1 MEEDR
6 KPFVYSIIHIGS
18 SNLSMRIV
26 EYHDVDDIR
35 IIEEVKRDTAFGE
48 EVFLTRKLSFSSI
61 RKLCNQLNGLKQLMA
76 DYQVEEHAVYATA
89 VLREAENRRSI
100 MDLIKDTTGF
110 DVQVIDM
117 PQEIYYKHF
126 ALQHALA
133 RVHEKDKPAWKPDL
147 LFVDITSGCVGLTVW
162 DKGTLRY
169 QHNVHIGTLRLLETF
184 KRNQRDSKD
193 YPAAMTEYIHAI
205 LEPLWRDIR
214 RFQPDTL
221 IFSGREARIMAELL
235 QLDLGPDNMAYIR
248 PEPFYRLYEETGRM
262 SAPMIMRKYN
272 ISEQWASTVAPTLH
286 IYKEILENICTE
298 KVLMMGTT
306 FIEAVTMFYGAKK
319 MEDPSLE
326 EMRGHNLELT
336 RSIADAYYYEPAH
349 AKALES
355 YSHSISSAL
364 QAKSAVTDRDE
375 FLLRMAIILYQTGK
389 YVNLLNSN
397 LHAWN
402 LVRGTD
408 IFGISDR
415 EKDMVAAIVYY
426 DHKGTPS
433 DDDEPFRILNES
445 AKRTVLKLIAIF
457 RIIRAMDMS
466 RRQKLKDVTARIQNG
481 ELLIEYDSRENTALE
496 TWMFD
501 QQKEFFENIFG
512 RMARL
517 ERR

>member
-1 MEEDR
+1 MEDR

-35 IIEEVKRDTAFGE
+35 IMEEVKRDTAFGE

-76 DYQVEEHAVYATA
+76 DYQVEEYAVYATA

-100 MDLIKDTTGF
+100 MDLISDTTGF

-126 ALQHALA
+126 VLQHALS
-133 RVHEKDKPAWKPDL
+133 RVHKKDKAAWKPNL

-162 DKGTLRY
+162 DKGILQY

-184 KRNQRDSKD
+184 KLNQRDSKD
-193 YPAAMTEYIHAI
+193 YPEAMTEYIHAI
-205 LEPLWRDIR
+205 LEPLWKNIR
-214 RFQPDTL
+214 AFRPDTL
-221 IFSGREARIMAELL
+221 VFSGREARIMAKLL
-235 QLDLGPDNMAYIR
+235 QLDLSHDNMAYIR
-248 PEPFYRLYEETGRM
+248 PEPFYHLYEETGRL
-262 SAPMIMRKYN
+262 SASMIMRKYH
-272 ISEQWASTVAPTLH
+272 ISEQWAATVAPTLH
-286 IYKEILENICTE
+286 IYKEILENIHAE

-306 FIEAVTMFYGAKK
+306 FIEAITLFYGAKK
-319 MEDPSLE
+319 TGDPSLAA
-326 EMRGHNLELT
+326 MRIHNLELT
-336 RSIADAYYYEPAH
+336 RAIADAYYYEPAH

-355 YSHSISSAL
+355 YSHSILSAFK
-364 QAKSAVTDRDE
+364 AKSAVTDRDE

-408 IFGISDR
+408 IFGISDK

-426 DHKGTPS
+426 DHKGMPS
-433 DDDEPFRILNES
+433 DDDEPFRILSEA
-445 AKRTVLKLIAIF
+445 AKMTVMKLIAIF
-457 RIIRAMDMS
+457 RIVRAMDMS
-466 RRQKLKDVTARIQNG
+466 RRQKLGDVTARIENG
-481 ELLIEYDSRENTALE
+481 ELIIEYDSRENTALE

-501 QQKEFFENIFG
+501 KQKEFFENIFG
-512 RMARL
+512 RKARL

>member
-1 MEEDR
+1 MEDR

-35 IIEEVKRDTAFGE
+35 IIEEVKRDTTFGE

-76 DYQVEEHAVYATA
+76 DYQVEEYAVYATA

-100 MDLIKDTTGF
+100 LDLIQDTTGF
-110 DVQVIDM
+110 DVHVIDM

-126 ALQHALA
+126 ALQHALN
-133 RVHEKDKPAWKPDL
+133 RVHENDEPAWKPNW

-162 DKGTLRY
+162 EKGMLRY

-184 KRNQRDSKD
+184 KLNQRDSKD

-205 LEPLWRDIR
+205 MEPLWKDIR
-214 RFQPDTL
+214 SYHPDT
-221 IFSGREARIMAELL
+221 IVFSGREARIMAELL
-235 QLDLGPDNMAYIR
+235 KLDLSANNMAYIR
-248 PEPFYRLYEETGRM
+248 PEPFYRLYDETGKL
-262 SAPMIMRKYN
+262 SASMTMQKYN
-272 ISEQWASTVAPTLH
+272 ISEQWASTVSPTIH
-286 IYKEILENICTE
+286 IYKEILENISPE
-298 KVLMMGTT
+298 NVLMMGTT
-306 FIEAVTMFYGAKK
+306 FIEAVTLFYGAEKTR
-319 MEDPSLE
+319 DPSLAT
-326 EMRGHNLELT
+326 MRIHNLELT

-349 AKALES
+349 AKAMEE
-355 YSHSISSAL
+355 YSHSILGAFKS
-364 QAKSAVTDRDE
+364 KSAVTDRDE

-408 IFGISDR
+408 IFGISDK

-433 DDDEPFRILNES
+433 DDEEPFRILSEP
-445 AKRTVLKLIAIF
+445 AKMTVLKLIAIF
-457 RIIRAMDMS
+457 RIVRAMDMS
-466 RRQKLKDVTARIQNG
+466 RRQKLTDVTACIHNG

-501 QQKEFFENIFG
+501 KQKEFFENIFG
-512 RMARL
+512 RKARL